1 MQKIP
6 DTPQD
11 FSIQQAMQLAKS
23 PVGQQLI
30 ALLQKNGGQD
40 FQSTMAKAAAGDYTQ
55 VKDTLASLLSSPEI
69 KAMLEQLGRQSHE

>member
-1 MQKIP
+1 MQKTP

-30 ALLQKNGGQD
+30 SLLQKNGGQD
-40 FQSTMAKAAAGDYTQ
+40 FQTAIAKAAAGDYTQ
-55 VKDTLASLLSSPEI
+55 AKQALSALMADPEAQALLS
-69 KAMLEQLGRQSHE
+69 KLGR

>member
-1 MQKIP
+1 MQKTP

-40 FQSTMAKAAAGDYTQ
+40 FQTAIAKAAAGDYTQ
-55 VKDTLASLLSSPEI
+55 AKQALSALMADPEAQALLN
-69 KAMLEQLGRQSHE
+69 QLGR